1 MDTKLQ
7 LVPNPRDGRHLET
20 TEGDHGGAI
29 PFVVLP
35 PRARAR
41 GRAARR
47 RRVRPE
53 QPEPGTRTDQRSDEA
68 PGRLAQLTQDER
80 GAVTA
85 EYAIVI
91 MAAVAFAGLL
101 VAILRSAEIR
111 AMLVQLVED
120 ALGAAG

>member
-1 MDTKLQ
+1 METRLQ
-7 LVPNPRDGRHLET
+7 LVET
-20 TEGDHGGAI
+20 SHDDATPA
-29 PFVVLP
+29 
-35 PRARAR
+35 
-41 GRAARR
+41 
-47 RRVRPE
+47 
-53 QPEPGTRTDQRSDEA
+53 EA
-68 PGRLAQLTQDER
+68 PGDQIRFVAPERRSPRSWRERVRSKAAQAHVEDE

>member
-7 LVPNPRDGRHLET
+7 LVPDPHDGPHLDT
-20 TEGDHGGAI
+20 TDGDHAGAI
-29 PFVVLP
+29 PFVVP
-35 PRARAR
+35 PRRAHW
-41 GRAARR
+41 RAARR
-47 RRVRPE
+47 RRVW
-53 QPEPGTRTDQRSDEA
+53 PEPTGQGTRKDRRSDEA

>member
-7 LVPNPRDGRHLET
+7 LVPDDHDEPQSAA
-20 TEGDHGGAI
+20 EGDDHAATI

-35 PRARAR
+35 RRARRMGREQTPQSGRRAGGNSRSFEALAR
-41 GRAARR
+41 
-47 RRVRPE
+47 
-53 QPEPGTRTDQRSDEA
+53 
-68 PGRLAQLTQDER
+68 DER